1 MARGQNEKKIVFD
14 KILEQFEGAF
24 SPDGK
29 VIRIPIS
36 GEDGVV
42 EIKVALTAA
51 KDVLSCGNADPVEPQ
66 MQNIDFNIDASAPT
80 EEEKQNVANL
90 LERLGI

>member
-29 VIRIPIS
+29 IIRIPIN

-51 KDVLSCGNADPVEPQ
+51 KDVLSCGSADLVESQ
-66 MQNIDFNIDASAPT
+66 TQNINFSVDTSAPT
-80 EEEKQNVANL
+80 EEEKQNVADL